1 MLTLDGLSLTSGD
14 FTLTAD
20 LSIAPGQIVAV
31 IGPSGAGKST
41 LLNAIAG
48 FLTPVQGRILWGGVD
63 LTALPPGERPLAMLF
78 QDGNLFPHLTV
89 LQNIRYPIDQGKP
102 SGNATDQRIE
112 QLCHVTRIE
121 HILNRYPAH
130 LSGGEKQRVA
140 LVRALAGG
148 ASVVLLDEPFSA
160 LNQTMRREIWQLLKS
175 LQRDYQLHLVLV
187 THDIDEAMYLGDVIS
202 IMDSGRLI
210 QSGPKQAVYD
220 RPANLTVATL
230 LGINNLFSG
239 TLERLDERQSRI
251 KNTQLGQDVFVWT
264 EHLPAGMTDQQDV
277 TAGIRSTEVM
287 VLRENAPL
295 PGRRNILTGE
305 IGDIIHSGSYSTVA
319 FEPDASELSLE
330 ITLNTHAFR
339 KLALGPGQRRSVSL
353 KEESLFVCP
362 GGSKT

>member
-1 MLTLDGLSLTSGD
+1 MLSAANLRLLRGSTQLAIECFSVSANTCHVITGPTGCGKTLFLESLLGLNQADGKVDYNGQ
-14 FTLTAD
+14 D
-20 LSIAPGQIVAV
+20 LSHTPTEAR
-31 IGPSGAGKST
+31 
-41 LLNAIAG
+41 G
-48 FLTPVQGRILWGGVD
+48 FGYVPQD
-63 LTALPPGERPLAMLF
+63 LA
-78 QDGNLFPHLTV
+78 LFPHLTV
-89 LQNIRYPIDQGKP
+89 LQNIRYPIDHGKP

-112 QLCHVTRIE
+112 QLCRVTRIE
-121 HILNRYPAH
+121 HLLNRYPAH

-148 ASVVLLDEPFSA
+148 ASVALLDEPFSA

-210 QSGPKQAVYD
+210 QSGPKQTVYD

-230 LGINNLFSG
+230 LGIKNLFSG

-264 EHLPAGMTDQQDV
+264 EHLADGMTDQQDV

-362 GGSKT
+362 SASKT